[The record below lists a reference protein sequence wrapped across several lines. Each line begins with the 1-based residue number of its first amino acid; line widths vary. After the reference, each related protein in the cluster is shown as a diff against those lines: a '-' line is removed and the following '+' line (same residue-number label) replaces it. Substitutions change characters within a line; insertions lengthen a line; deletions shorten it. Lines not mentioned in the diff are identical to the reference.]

1 MGLDNKGSPM
11 GRGGGGE
18 GKKRLPSLGNDVL
31 KEEM

>member
-11 GRGGGGE
+11 GRGGGKGE
-18 GKKRLPSLGNDVL
+18 KRLPSLGNHVL